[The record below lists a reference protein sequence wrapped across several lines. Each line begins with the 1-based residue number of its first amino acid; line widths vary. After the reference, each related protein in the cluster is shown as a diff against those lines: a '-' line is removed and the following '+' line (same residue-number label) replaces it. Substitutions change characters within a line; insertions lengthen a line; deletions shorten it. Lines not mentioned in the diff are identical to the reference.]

1 MNKPLKV
8 KETQSYK
15 DSTGAKIVHKGILKR
30 IEVLSSGQT
39 CPLGL
44 TDSDEYTYKYI
55 VISETENIEENDWV
69 HNSYSGGMY
78 LVTPTSLNY
87 ARHYLNTQI
96 VFKIIVLPK
105 QFSPETLQAIEDKI
119 YNDGD
124 EVFVECE
131 YINMFKTS
139 GLGYYQINLTKNHA
153 NIIPINKN
161 DSLTEKGLKILKEEL
176 EKSDVRKYTC
186 INGFGYSPLE
196 RNIVERI
203 LALK

>member
-15 DSTGAKIVHKGILKR
+15 DSTGEKIVHKGILKR
-30 IEVLSSGQT
+30 IEVLSSGQV

-69 HNSYSGGMY
+69 YNSYSGGMY
-78 LVTPTSLNY
+78 LVTPTNLNY
-87 ARHYLNTQI
+87 ARYYKNTQI

-105 QFSPETLQAIEDKI
+105 QFSPETLQAIEYKI
-119 YNDGD
+119 YKDGD
-124 EVFVECE
+124 EVFIECIE
-131 YINMFKTS
+131 FTDSLEQKHLKYE
-139 GLGYYQINLTKNHA
+139 INLTKNYA
-153 NIIPINKN
+153 NMLPINKN
-161 DSLTEKGLKILKEEL
+161 NALVEKGLKILKEEL

-186 INGFGYSPLE
+186 VNGFGYSQLE
-196 RNIVERI
+196 RNIVEK
-203 LALK
+203 LLNLK